1 MEGNG
6 QTRAAKGDGTGRAS
20 DAAGVQPDEG
30 VQGEVGSEAEASSKD
45 SGQDRL
51 EAAQSELSVLQDR
64 HLRLAAEY
72 DNYRKR
78 SERERTESWGKA
90 QAELVKRLLDVLD
103 DLQRVAQ
110 FDEATT
116 TVHALHE
123 GVELVEK
130 KMRAALE
137 SAGLTTV
144 DAEGQRFDPGT
155 MEALMTVPADS
166 AEEDEHVADVFQKGY
181 RFQNNLVRPARV
193 RVKKY
198 EG

>member
-1 MEGNG
+1 MEG
-6 QTRAAKGDGTGRAS
+6 TRKARAATGDGAGRDS
-20 DAAGVQPDEG
+20 DAADAQQDEG
-30 VQGEVGSEAEASSKD
+30 AQDGGVAAAEASSNET
-45 SGQDRL
+45 GPDRL
-51 EAAQSELSVLQDR
+51 ESLQSEMSVLQDR

-130 KMRAALE
+130 KMRSALE
-137 SAGLTTV
+137 SAGLTTI

-155 MEALMTVPADS
+155 MEALMTVPAAS